1 MKKKND
7 LSGMDIEIENYSIR
21 RIQCCELQNCFSFW
35 DFENNSEKRKRIE
48 HEIDNNIRTM
58 YAYILNG
65 KYVAGVSLCPADNK
79 TVYLSYLVV
88 NEEYRN
94 QGIGTK
100 MINYALKTSKNDG
113 YSYII
118 LKVDNDNTEA
128 EKLYKKLGF
137 AAIEKS
143 CEITKMRIDL

>member
-1 MKKKND
+1 M
-7 LSGMDIEIENYSIR
+7 
-21 RIQCCELQNCFSFW
+21 
-35 DFENNSEKRKRIE
+35 
-48 HEIDNNIRTM
+48 M

-65 KYVAGVSLCPADNK
+65 KYVAGMSLCPADNK

-88 NEEYRN
+88 NEEHRN

-137 AAIEKS
+137 AAVEKS
-143 CEITKMRIDL
+143 CETTKMTIEL